1 MKSPLKSKVVW
12 VNVLVVGAGVLSYI
26 AGHELVVDN
35 ATIVSLLT
43 IAVGVVNVAL
53 RFVTNQPVIKINP

>member
-1 MKSPLKSKVVW
+1 MPTKSPLKSKTIW
-12 VNVLVVGAGVLSYI
+12 VNMLIIGAGVLSYV

-35 ATIVSLLT
+35 ATVVSMLT

-53 RFVTNQPVIKINP
+53 RFLTNAGVK